1 MIWSILNSV
10 LTLLGSGFTRDA
22 KTTKQ
27 GFRGSLAA
35 GGFLRVPFTNRP
47 RISLI
52 F

>member
-10 LTLLGSGFTRDA
+10 LTLLDSRFTRDA
-22 KTTKQ
+22 EPPKQ
-27 GFRGSLAA
+27 ALRGSLAA
-35 GGFLRVPFTNRP
+35 GGFLRVLFTNRP